1 MISATEQVWLPAVV
15 AAGEVLREVVF
26 VSPIAIL
33 ALSCYLIEYLVFET
47 DRSFTRHGWFSI
59 SCILL
64 IVANIA
70 WSSWMIS
77 TPVENVVAQANQS
90 LRILATIGAFV
101 AAVVVLLIWT
111 MLAGARQVHREINGA
126 GVGLTLLRL
135 SPLVPL
141 LYYTTVS
148 FIRGNEFV
156 GDKGLLDLITS
167 L

>member
-1 MISATEQVWLPAVV
+1 MV

-47 DRSFTRHGWFSI
+47 DRSFTRQGWFSI

-111 MLAGARQVHREINGA
+111 MLAGARQVHRESKGA
-126 GVGLTLLRL
+126 GVWLTLLRL
-135 SPLVPL
+135 SPLLPL
-141 LYYTTVS
+141 LYFTVVS
-148 FIRGNEFV
+148 FIRGNTFV
-156 GDKGLLDLITS
+156 GEKGLVALITNM
-167 L
+167 

>member
-64 IVANIA
+64 IVATIA
-70 WSSWMIS
+70 WSRWMIS
-77 TPVENVVAQANQS
+77 PPVENE
-90 LRILATIGAFV
+90 IGRAHV
-101 AAVVVLLIWT
+101 
-111 MLAGARQVHREINGA
+111 
-126 GVGLTLLRL
+126 
-135 SPLVPL
+135 
-141 LYYTTVS
+141 
-148 FIRGNEFV
+148 
-156 GDKGLLDLITS
+156 
-167 L
+167 